1 MKKFWSFCDHYNIAD
16 PFPVTEHLLCA
27 FSAYMADGG
36 LTAQTIKSYLAAVRN
51 TQLSLGL
58 PDPREQSSMPT
69 LKRVQAGIARTRL
82 GRGHPSKIRLPITA
96 KILRQIKQN
105 LEQVAHPEKLVLWA
119 VCCTAFFGFFRLGE
133 LLLPSSTAFNP
144 RLHMAWGDMAVDNP
158 QATSMVR
165 FRLKQSKTDQ
175 FGRGVDVIV
184 GRTGLD
190 LCPVAAVLAYV
201 AERGDQ
207 PGPFFL
213 TTAKTPLTKQAFV
226 GVVRKLLRALELPE
240 ENYAG
245 HSFRI
250 GAATT
255 AALAGVEDST
265 IQLLGRWQSSAFL
278 RYIRTPHE
286 RLAAMSV
293 SLATQDG
300 RSTHTQQTK

>member
-1 MKKFWSFCDHYNIAD
+1 MKKFWSFCDRYNIAD

-27 FSAYMADGG
+27 FSAFMADGG

-96 KILRQIKQN
+96 QILSQIKQN
-105 LEQVAHPEKLVLWA
+105 LEQVAYPEKQVLWA
-119 VCCTAFFGFFRLGE
+119 ICCTAFFGFFRLGE

-158 QATSMVR
+158 QATSMVK

-190 LCPVAAVLAYV
+190 CAQWLRSWPTWLR
-201 AERGDQ
+201 EGTNQ
-207 PGPFFL
+207 
-213 TTAKTPLTKQAFV
+213 
-226 GVVRKLLRALELPE
+226 VR
-240 ENYAG
+240 
-245 HSFRI
+245 
-250 GAATT
+250 
-255 AALAGVEDST
+255 
-265 IQLLGRWQSSAFL
+265 SS
-278 RYIRTPHE
+278 
-286 RLAAMSV
+286 
-293 SLATQDG
+293 
-300 RSTHTQQTK
+300 